1 MGLFWE
7 DDAWQEY
14 LGWQEQ
20 DKKTLRKIN
29 KLVKD
34 IQRSPFDGIGHPE
47 PLSGSLSGWW
57 SRRIDEKNRIVY
69 KFEDSNTTILSCR
82 NHYNDK

>member
-1 MGLFWE
+1 MGILWE

-14 LGWQEQ
+14 LDWQKQ
-20 DKKTLRKIN
+20 DKKVLNKIN

-34 IQRSPFDGIGHPE
+34 IQRNPFSGIGHPE
-47 PLSGSLSGWW
+47 QLSGNLSEWW
-57 SRRIDEKNRIVY
+57 SRHIDEKNRIVY
-69 KFEDSNTTILSCR
+69 RCKETNIVILSCK